1 MRTVRCSELSAE
13 HEVRNIG
20 NERFLVIAMSKTSG
34 VAEGLYGLVVGES
47 GPKIRQ
53 EFSSA

>member
-1 MRTVRCSELSAE
+1 MSTGRWSELSAE
-13 HEVRNIG
+13 HEVTYTG
-20 NERFLVIAMSKTSG
+20 NGCSFVTAMSKTS
-34 VAEGLYGLVVGES
+34 VEAEELYGLVVGES